1 VRWPTSWTRDEDV
14 EPEPTRE
21 ANRGLARTRLLV
33 VDDDPALLRAFVRSF
48 RRLFDIR
55 TCLSGEAAL
64 QELAAGEVDVLV
76 TDYSMPG
83 MSGIELLQRVME
95 RHPSAGRLML
105 TAYADAPDVLDL
117 ERRGLASAVLM
128 KPWNRGEV
136 EAAVSRALESLS
148 ARRPAPE
155 PARG

>member
-1 VRWPTSWTRDEDV
+1 MESEL
-14 EPEPTRE
+14 TRE
-21 ANRGLARTRLLV
+21 AYPGLARPRLLV

-48 RRLFDIR
+48 RRLYDIR

-83 MSGIELLQRVME
+83 MSGIDLLQRVRE

-105 TAYADAPDVLDL
+105 TAYADAPDVMEL

-128 KPWNRGEV
+128 KPWNRDEV
-136 EAAVSRALESLS
+136 EAGVSRALESSS
-148 ARRPAPE
+148 ARPRVAG